1 MTVSSLL
8 LVLREG
14 QTEQEAVL
22 TWQFFSSPPFPGLLL
37 GLRGTA
43 DGYGLG
49 LDVTVGGN
57 GLDLDVTVGGKG
69 LGLDATAAGNGLG
82 LVSGESR
89 GLPVVEGWLWLIPG
103 VARHRVESGSVED
116 WPKGRSEVDKLAL
129 LHYREVSSLHL
140 SSPQLR
146 GCFITG

>member
-14 QTEQEAVL
+14 QTAQEAVL

-43 DGYGLG
+43 AGYGLG

-57 GLDLDVTVGGKG
+57 GLDFDVTVGGNG

-82 LVSGESR
+82 LVGGESR
-89 GLPVVEGWLWLIPG
+89 GLPVVAGWLWLG
-103 VARHRVESGSVED
+103 TE
-116 WPKGRSEVDKLAL
+116 
-129 LHYREVSSLHL
+129 
-140 SSPQLR
+140 
-146 GCFITG
+146 

>member
-14 QTEQEAVL
+14 QTAQEAVL

-43 DGYGLG
+43 AGYGLG
-49 LDVTVGGN
+49 LDVTVGGNGLDFDVTVGGN
-57 GLDLDVTVGGKG
+57 GLDLDVTVGGNG

-82 LVSGESR
+82 LVGGESR
-89 GLPVVEGWLWLIPG
+89 GLPVVAGWLWLIPG
-103 VARHRVESGSVED
+103 VARHRVE
-116 WPKGRSEVDKLAL
+116 WQCGRLAQ
-129 LHYREVSSLHL
+129 R
-140 SSPQLR
+140 R
-146 GCFITG
+146 G